1 MWMLEKSILGT
12 ENSKCEDLEEQVC
25 RECEKNI
32 KMPEDGSRVNNA
44 ENSRSGS
51 LGMET
56 WELGRWKRWVGLAE
70 LLHEECGFGPMM
82 GESSAKR
89 RHRQWRKT
97 KVYCAYQGER
107 RWVAWTSMDSI
118 RGRSVNAL
126 RHVAPNLP
134 SMDM

>member
-1 MWMLEKSILGT
+1 MSQDQEGKECTMWMLEKSILGT

-56 WELGRWKRWVGLAE
+56 WELGR
-70 LLHEECGFGPMM
+70 
-82 GESSAKR
+82 
-89 RHRQWRKT
+89 
-97 KVYCAYQGER
+97 
-107 RWVAWTSMDSI
+107 
-118 RGRSVNAL
+118 
-126 RHVAPNLP
+126 APGTL
-134 SMDM
+134 